1 MLQRVVYIFTFW
13 RHLNLGPTYL
23 WQACQERPEP
33 SRLAASY
40 PPHSRGGP
48 RSETQSSSLP
58 KPFCSSCTLPWLVH
72 ASTTF
77 GHRTSQG
84 LCTSALPRGRFL
96 LPSSEPGSKCTT
108 SREWLPGP
116 APAWTPQGSDPGV
129 EPSCQSCYIF
139 VLFHCSSL
147 PTPPPFPDWFYKS
160 KLLRWPRKWGGG
172 ARKMTSWGR
181 WGWVRSW
188 GFFFVFLFCQK
199 SLGTVVWI
207 IWCPPEWDPEVCMS
221 CVEGSLDLPQPPPS
235 PSAMLMA
242 EAEKI
247 RTYSPFLTGEENLSS
262 GFAEKVPPYAHSTLS
277 LPCARISHL
286 KGQKKCKILEW
297 ACIITLIL
305 LRVSAFQAE
314 VIHSLF

>member
-188 GFFFVFLFCQK
+188 GFFLFFCFAKKAWVQW
-199 SLGTVVWI
+199 SGSSGALLSGTLKYVCPVWKGPWI
-207 IWCPPEWDPEVCMS
+207 C
-221 CVEGSLDLPQPPPS
+221 PS
-235 PSAMLMA
+235 PHPLLQPCWWQRQRRSELIAHFSLERKTCHLALRRRFHLML
-242 EAEKI
+242 I
-247 RTYSPFLTGEENLSS
+247 VHYLYHVLG
-262 GFAEKVPPYAHSTLS
+262 YH
-277 LPCARISHL
+277 I
-286 KGQKKCKILEW
+286 
-297 ACIITLIL
+297 
-305 LRVSAFQAE
+305 
-314 VIHSLF
+314 